1 MGNQKQK
8 SLEEVMN
15 ALSICGRHSKCCIGC
30 PYQDISYSTRIGNTC
45 KDVLHDDALWYLK
58 NYRSDMQMYAENQKF
73 WEDELKQKIKDF
85 GDAKDRYIARLKELD
100 IGTLNN
106 PLTWGELRSMEGK
119 PVWTVEST
127 VTYDDNGIE
136 RIGRWNIIRE
146 VTQEHIIF
154 YIGLPYH
161 KSWQGIGW
169 QAYRREWHDPAK

>member
-30 PYQDISYSTRIGNTC
+30 PYQDISYPTRIGNTC

-58 NYRSDMQMYAENQKF
+58 NYRSDRQMYAENQKF

-106 PLTWGELRSMEGK
+106 PLSWEELKAMVGK
-119 PVWTVEST
+119 PVWVEYNLHLSDKDARSRMWMIIQQIFPWKE
-127 VTYDDNGIE
+127 DDELIYYRGFVFGKKE
-136 RIGRWNIIRE
+136 MGE
-146 VTQEHIIF
+146 T
-154 YIGLPYH
+154 
-161 KSWQGIGW
+161 W
-169 QAYRREWHDPAK
+169 QAYRKERK

>member
-1 MGNQKQK
+1 MGNQKLK

-30 PYQDISYSTRIGNTC
+30 PYQDISYPTRIGNTC

-100 IGTLNN
+100 IGTLSN

-119 PVWTVEST
+119 PVWVDSHCDF
-127 VTYDDNGIE
+127 VGWAIVCNALADRVHFVIGHYDGNFLTYE
-136 RIGRWNIIRE
+136 M
-146 VTQEHIIF
+146 T
-154 YIGLPYH
+154 LP
-161 KSWQGIGW
+161 KCTFGMIW
-169 QAYRREWHDPAK
+169 QAYRKERG